1 MQIYCQNNPHPNPLP
16 EGEGI
21 LKAYYSHLRLG
32 EGAEVRVKMSTL
44 VLLRH
49 GESMWNKKNVFTGWV
64 DVPLSITGIDE
75 ALKAG
80 AKIADINFDIIYTST
95 LVRAMQT
102 TMLCMTKNNSSKT
115 PIVIHTEGGKQEAW
129 SKIYSK
135 EMQKEIIPVYA
146 DWHLNE
152 RYYGELQGHNKAQTA
167 ELYGEKQVHLWRRS
181 YDIPPPNGECLK
193 DTAAR
198 TIPFF
203 KEKIIPLLEDNNN
216 ILVVAHGNSLRS
228 IVMHLDNLS
237 EQQVLDLEIATGD
250 PILYAYEKNGIFKC

>member
-1 MQIYCQNNPHPNPLP
+1 
-16 EGEGI
+16 
-21 LKAYYSHLRLG
+21 
-32 EGAEVRVKMSTL
+32 
-44 VLLRH
+44 
-49 GESMWNKKNVFTGWV
+49 MWNKKNVFTGWV
-64 DVPLSITGIDE
+64 DVPLSSGGIDE

-80 AKIADINFDIIYTST
+80 IKIADLSFDIIYTST

-115 PIVIHTEGGKQEAW
+115 PVVMHTKGDKQQAW
-129 SKIYSK
+129 SKIYSA
-135 EMQKEIIPVYA
+135 EMEKEIISVYT

-152 RYYGELQGHNKAQTA
+152 RYYGELQGHNKAKTM
-167 ELYGEKQVHLWRRS
+167 ELYGKEQVHLWRRS

-203 KEKIIPLLEDNNN
+203 KDHIIPLLKKNNN
-216 ILVVAHGNSLRS
+216 ILIVAHGNSLRS

-250 PILYAYEKNGIFKC
+250 PIRYAYVQGEISKC